1 DMPNRLITAA
11 AAAALTLSLATAA
24 GAGQGAQR
32 GAQLAQS
39 DDTVQH
45 QGPREVTVYF
55 DFNETTLSLEAQQTL
70 NEFFRGFQLGG
81 QEDLVITGYA
91 DRAGPAGY
99 NLALSKDRAQAVHDF
114 IEAIPTEE
122 GGVTPGDLEIKW
134 LGENAPALE
143 TGDGVRAQENRR
155 VTVRA
160 VQQSADE

>member
-1 DMPNRLITAA
+1 MPKRLAIAA
-11 AAAALTLSLATAA
+11 AAVLGLGVAGVGHAAQLN
-24 GAGQGAQR
+24 
-32 GAQLAQS
+32 AQLAQS

-55 DFNETTLSLEAQQTL
+55 DFNETTLTLEAQRAL
-70 NEFFRGFQLGG
+70 NEFFRNFQLGG